1 MEIKPENL
9 IKEMGKDPSPSDE
22 GENEIKS
29 TPSSEIT

>member
-9 IKEMGKDPSPSDE
+9 IKEMGKDPSLSDE